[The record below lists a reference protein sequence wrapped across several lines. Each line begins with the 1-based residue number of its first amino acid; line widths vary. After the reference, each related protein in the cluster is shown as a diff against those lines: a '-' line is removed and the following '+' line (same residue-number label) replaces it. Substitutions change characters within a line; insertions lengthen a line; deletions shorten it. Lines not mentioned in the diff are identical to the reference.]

1 VIIGIGSPTTAIGR
15 ANALLRYLRW
25 AMNMLDD
32 IFLAFREESVWNFFA
47 YLKYSGSAATT
58 AGGLLS
64 AMRFAKFVMGSGS
77 LDEILASNRIKRSA
91 DLMLAKKQAKILSVK
106 QVVQL
111 HHILLNGA
119 FADFDRA
126 APGYLLLAVHGRCR
140 HSAL

>member
-1 VIIGIGSPTTAIGR
+1 MIIGIGSPTTAIGR

-91 DLMLAKKQAKILSVK
+91 DLMYVGKEASEDSFCQAG
-106 QVVQL
+106 
-111 HHILLNGA
+111 GA
-119 FADFDRA
+119 V
-126 APGYLLLAVHGRCR
+126 APHPSEWRFCGF
-140 HSAL
+140 